1 MVSGRC
7 CHLQLL
13 YQEFTDLSVDTR
25 HLEKPNSDT
34 GEDSPDHSWSRLV
47 GMDNG
52 FIFTTAPQ
60 HSEGFSFFSV
70 TTVQSSSIN

>member
-1 MVSGRC
+1 MNSLLILRKPLKKLSSRC
-7 CHLQLL
+7 RHLQLL
-13 YQEFTDLSVDTR
+13 YQEFTDPSVDTR

-52 FIFTTAPQ
+52 FIFQLPPT
-60 HSEGFSFFSV
+60 F
-70 TTVQSSSIN
+70 